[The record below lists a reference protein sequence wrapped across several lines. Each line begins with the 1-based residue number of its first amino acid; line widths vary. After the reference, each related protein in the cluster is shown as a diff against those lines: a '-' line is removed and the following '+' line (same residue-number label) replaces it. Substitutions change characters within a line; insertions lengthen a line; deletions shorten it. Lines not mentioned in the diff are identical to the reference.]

1 MNFPNILTIS
11 RIVLSP
17 VFMIF
22 ILIENFYF
30 RLVGTGIFLIAA
42 ATDIADGYFARRL
55 GRSTGFGKFMD
66 PLADKVLVSTAF
78 LSFVQLGYAHAW
90 MVIIIIIREFFITG
104 LRSLA
109 AYKGTVI
116 SPSFLAK
123 AKTMTQMVAIA
134 AILIYANIDPWFSAR
149 HDTKIVIPTWSL
161 PLTGWA
167 YNLFDVILFIP
178 LVLTVWTGIDYLLK
192 YGGFVRTNL

>member
-1 MNFPNILTIS
+1 MNFPNILTIT
-11 RIVLSP
+11 RIILSP
-17 VFMIF
+17 VFMVF

-30 RLVGTGIFLIAA
+30 RLIGTGIFLIAA

-55 GRSTGFGKFMD
+55 GHATGFGRFMD

-78 LSFVQLGYAHAW
+78 LSFVQLGYAKAW
-90 MVIIIIIREFFITG
+90 MVIIIIVREFFITG

-123 AKTMTQMVAIA
+123 AKTFTQMLAVAI
-134 AILIYANIDPWFSAR
+134 ILIYANIDPWFSSTHA
-149 HDTKIVIPTWSL
+149 TQIIIPAWSL
-161 PLTGWA
+161 PITGWA

-178 LVLTVWTGIDYLLK
+178 LILTVWTGFDYLLK
-192 YGGFVRTNL
+192 YGGFVRANQ